1 MIKSLSS
8 LLIVGTLL
16 SGCASTGIQNPVSNN
31 SIGTAVATYG
41 VLESALIAYRG
52 LPRCTI
58 TNNFSANNI
67 CYKRSVLVQ
76 AVAYEKATNTA
87 INRAV
92 KFQRNNPTLD
102 ATSYIDSAIVSV
114 ATFKDFA
121 VAAHLPGVQ

>member
-1 MIKSLSS
+1 MIKNLSS

-76 AVAYEKATNTA
+76 AVAYEKATNAA

-92 KFQRNNPTLD
+92 TLD
-102 ATSYIDSAIVSV
+102 ATSYIDSAIASV